1 MAQSILGKKILL
13 VTGRLAE
20 DQVKAA
26 AGDADVLVAD
36 IDIAA
41 FLTPEL
47 LLSASPR
54 GYDLI
59 LIPGAI
65 TADFQ
70 QAERLLDTKIRL
82 GPKNAADLKAVLRRL
97 AGGKIELSTTIPACQ
112 LLAGNAREDALRRLE
127 ELEEKAG
134 FAQLIRGVKIGGS
147 SRMKVLAEIVDAT
160 HYSPVALTR
169 KIRYYEEQGADMID
183 LGLPLDSHPDQAK
196 DALQTA
202 RRATDLPVSI
212 DTVRSELILAGLQ
225 AGADLILSL
234 NARNLP
240 QVGKAVAEAGTPA
253 VIIPGPG
260 SACLEENLKEALQMG
275 ISPLADPIL
284 EPPLQGL
291 ASSLFRYLAIHK
303 DHPDIPLFF
312 GAGNVTEL
320 LDADTVGAN
329 AILTALGAEC
339 GASIL
344 FTPEYSDKST
354 GSVHE
359 LATASK
365 MMMLALH
372 RQAPPKDL
380 GLDLLILKEKRRLP
394 EQAMPHEIIQAR
406 GGQLLQPDSCGNFKI
421 SISSEMI
428 LAQNGST
435 TVAGR
440 NARDL
445 LNTLL
450 EMNLVSRLDHAGYLG
465 RELEKAEI
473 ALRLKRSYV
482 QDEPL
487 WSSEKR

>member
-1 MAQSILGKKILL
+1 MTHSTLDKKILL

-20 DQVKAA
+20 DQVRAA
-26 AGDADVLVAD
+26 AGDADVLVTD
-36 IDIAA
+36 LDVAA

-70 QAERLLDTKIRL
+70 QAERSLGTKIRL
-82 GPKNAADLKAVLRRL
+82 GPKNAADLKAVLRHV
-97 AGGKIELSTTIPACQ
+97 AGGKIKLSTTIPACQ
-112 LLAGNAREDALRRLE
+112 LLAGNAREEALRLLV
-127 ELEEKAG
+127 ELEEKAS

-160 HYSPVALTR
+160 RLSPAALAR
-169 KIRYYEEQGADMID
+169 RIHYYEEQGADMID
-183 LGLPLDSHPDQAK
+183 LGLPLDSHPDQVK

-202 RRATDLPVSI
+202 RRSTDLPVSI
-212 DTVRSELILAGLQ
+212 DTVRSDLILAGLQ
-225 AGADLILSL
+225 AGADFILSL
-234 NARNLP
+234 NGSNLP
-240 QVGKAVAEAGTPA
+240 QVGRAVAEAGTPA

-260 SACLEENLKEALQMG
+260 SACLEDNLREALQIG
-275 ISPLADPIL
+275 ISPIADPIL
-284 EPPLQGL
+284 KPPLQGL
-291 ASSLFRYLAIHK
+291 ASSLFRYLAVQK
-303 DHPDIPLFF
+303 NHPEIPLFF

-344 FTPEYSDKST
+344 FTPEYSDKSV

-359 LATASK
+359 LAIASR
-365 MMMLALH
+365 MMILARH

-380 GLDLLILKEKRRLP
+380 GLDLLILKEKRHLP
-394 EQAMPHEIIQAR
+394 EQAIPDGIIEAR
-406 GGQLLQPDSCGNFKI
+406 GGQLLQPDSCGSFRI
-421 SISSEMI
+421 FISSQLI

-440 NARDL
+440 NARDV

-473 ALRLKRSYV
+473 ALHLKRSYV